1 MASIGTTIIGT
12 NNKTIIDN
20 LIDVKNMKKR
30 PPISNKKFLK
40 ANETEDETTDKIKVV
55 SVVILES
62 ISPVKRRS

>member
-40 ANETEDETTDKIKVV
+40 ANETEDETTDKIRVV

>member
-40 ANETEDETTDKIKVV
+40 ANETEDETTDKIRVV

-62 ISPVKRRS
+62 ISPVKRCS